1 LPLRT
6 IQPRSKWL
14 PAIDKFIHIR
24 RHLAYSSMPLN
35 SGPFVSWLLKSDCE
49 LLGNVLD
56 LQLDDVTEIFRVAC
70 PTKYVWF
77 LPDKVGIPDDHIPSN
92 NSQKK
97 KRPKHREF
105 TDTVTQA
112 ISSSRLT
119 CIITDGLDAFSG
131 SCPRLKRFLQRLES
145 LICFIHIFTMVPSSV
160 RSISGPGFAC
170 GTLADGRY
178 YASLHSHGLLAQT
191 PSLKVEMLF
200 ASFKQLHNNNHAPV
214 KKTRSL

>member
-1 LPLRT
+1 LSPGSSRATANYSVTYWIYSSTTL
-6 IQPRSKWL
+6 PRSL
-14 PAIDKFIHIR
+14 ESHVLLNTSGFCPIRLASQTITSPAIT
-24 RHLAYSSMPLN
+24 
-35 SGPFVSWLLKSDCE
+35 LK
-49 LLGNVLD
+49 
-56 LQLDDVTEIFRVAC
+56 
-70 PTKYVWF
+70 
-77 LPDKVGIPDDHIPSN
+77 
-92 NSQKK
+92 KK

-131 SCPRLKRFLQRLES
+131 SCPRLKRFLQRLGS